1 MLSTTTT
8 TAKARIQSAIDN
20 IDWSTINDQPADLD
34 ALLALAYEMGREDAT
49 RAVSDDYT
57 ALIAAMRR
65 RANASRCWRAA
76 NKIIGDTD
84 HLYHSDYRGDTTSL
98 ADSITTDL

>member
-1 MLSTTTT
+1 MSNTTK
-8 TAKARIQSAIDN
+8 TAKARIQSAIN
-20 IDWSTINDQPADLD
+20 HTDWETINDQPADLD

-57 ALIAAMRR
+57 ALIAAMRK

-76 NKIIGDTD
+76 NKIIGDAD
-84 HLYHSDYRGDTTSL
+84 HLYHSDYRADMTAL
-98 ADSITTDL
+98 ADGITTDL

>member
-1 MLSTTTT
+1 MTNTTN
-8 TAKARIQSAIDN
+8 TAKARIQSAIKN
-20 IDWSTINDQPADLD
+20 TDWETINDHPADLD

-57 ALIAAMRR
+57 ALIAAMRK

-76 NKIIGDTD
+76 NKIIGDAD
-84 HLYHSDYRGDTTSL
+84 HLHHSDYRGDMTAL

>member
-1 MLSTTTT
+1 MTNTTN
-8 TAKARIQSAIDN
+8 TAKARIQSAIKN
-20 IDWSTINDQPADLD
+20 INWETINDQPADLD

-57 ALIAAMRR
+57 ALIAAMRQ

-76 NKIIGDTD
+76 NKIIGDAD
-84 HLYHSDYRGDTTSL
+84 HLHHSDYRGEMTAL
-98 ADSITTDL
+98 ADSISTDL

>member
-1 MLSTTTT
+1 MKITA
-8 TAKARIQSAIDN
+8 TAKNRILSAINNTNWD
-20 IDWSTINDQPADLD
+20 TINDQPADLD

-57 ALIAAMRR
+57 AMIAAMRK

-76 NKIIGDTD
+76 NKIIGDAD
-84 HLYHSDYRGDTTSL
+84 HLYHSDYRGDTTAL
-98 ADSITTDL
+98 ADSVTTDL

>member
-1 MLSTTTT
+1 MTNITK
-8 TAKARIQSAIDN
+8 TAKARIQSAINNTNWD
-20 IDWSTINDQPADLD
+20 TINDHPADLD

-49 RAVSDDYT
+49 RTVSDDYT
-57 ALIAAMRR
+57 ALIAAMRK

-76 NKIIGDTD
+76 NKIIGDAD
-84 HLYHSDYRGDTTSL
+84 HLYHSDYRGDMTAL